1 MWFPQNAQTPQKPT
15 GLSFS
20 NPQNSLRFAMQE
32 STEMN
37 ACRLDYEC
45 KDKGKKRATV
55 MIRGQYDIRHFK
67 IIIHKKMLLVTK
79 MVSIQKKITIFA
91 LK

>member
-1 MWFPQNAQTPQKPT
+1 
-15 GLSFS
+15 
-20 NPQNSLRFAMQE
+20 
-32 STEMN
+32 
-37 ACRLDYEC
+37 
-45 KDKGKKRATV
+45 

-79 MVSIQKKITIFA
+79 MVSMQKKITIFA